1 MSATQSS
8 PIRAVLFDLD
18 GTLYRQPPLRRR
30 MLLEL
35 GKAAL
40 GQSPG
45 KTLRMMRWLRCF
57 RHIREDLRDMG
68 YADSPLDRVQFNV
81 PAQQLCT
88 AVEPF
93 EELIRYWMME
103 HPLPFLRAARHPGV
117 VEVLERLTAKGLRL
131 GVFSDYPVKEKLKA
145 LELDSFFDVQYSA
158 TDEPI
163 NAFKPHPR
171 GFLAGCEA
179 LGWGPEHVMYVGDR
193 DDVDGE
199 GARAAGMRC
208 LILDREANGP
218 GFVRDFEEIG
228 RRLGV

>member
-1 MSATQSS
+1 MPASQSS
-8 PIRAVLFDLD
+8 PIRGVLFDLD

-40 GQSPG
+40 RQKPSE
-45 KTLRMMRWLRCF
+45 TVRMMRWLRCF

-88 AVEPF
+88 PVEPF
-93 EELIRYWMME
+93 EKLIRYWMME
-103 HPLPFLRAARHPGV
+103 HPLPFLRTARQRGAEGV
-117 VEVLERLTAKGLRL
+117 LKRLQNKGIQL

-145 LELDSFFDVQYSA
+145 LGLDQFFPVQFAA
-158 TDEPI
+158 TDESI

-179 LGWGPEHVMYVGDR
+179 LGWSPEEVVYVGDR

-208 LILDREANGP
+208 LILNREENGP